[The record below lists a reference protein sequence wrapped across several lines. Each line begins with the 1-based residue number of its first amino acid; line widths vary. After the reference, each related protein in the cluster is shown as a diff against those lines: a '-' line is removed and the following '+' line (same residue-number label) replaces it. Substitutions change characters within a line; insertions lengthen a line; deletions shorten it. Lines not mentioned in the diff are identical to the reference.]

1 MVFYWIETLVNK
13 RGIMLNKY
21 KTCNSYYGIW
31 KINLYKEDNV
41 REMQHSL
48 IFIIDYNKGNYCSV
62 NINSFDCSDSLYYDN
77 SQKLENIFSHY
88 RIEMQSQ
95 KTTLISD
102 NIKVKKDVF
111 TATLIGLSLGWGSV
125 FSNLFYDENDFQL
138 NIIHNKD
145 KFDKLTK
152 VPHKG
157 IDLLISSDG
166 YILEGMYRISD
177 TIYKV
182 EKVIEVVKL

>member
-1 MVFYWIETLVNK
+1 
-13 RGIMLNKY
+13 MLKKY

-31 KINLYKEDNV
+31 KINLYNEDNLKEI
-41 REMQHSL
+41 RNSL

-88 RIEMQSQ
+88 RIEMKTQ
-95 KTTLISD
+95 KATLISD
-102 NIKVKKDVF
+102 KIKVKQDVF
-111 TATLIGLSLGWGSV
+111 TATLMALSLGWGTV
-125 FSNLFYDENDFQL
+125 FSNLFYDENHSQL
-138 NIIHNKD
+138 NIIRNKD
-145 KFDKLTK
+145 KFDKRTTVFGLN
-152 VPHKG
+152 
-157 IDLLISSDG
+157 IDILISSDG
-166 YILEGMYRISD
+166 YILEGRYRIID